1 MMLNLITLAN
11 VKIQLGLP
19 AGTTLYDTN
28 ITNMIPFVSSDVR
41 RILNAPYHTYTPATF
56 TSGSRSI
63 YFGDSSWPSFQNQY
77 PIKYDL
83 GQVVYAPGIP
93 ADTYLYSY
101 DPTTGNYTL
110 SDTPTASGTF
120 IYPTVRISMFPAI
133 AKMIWYR
140 IQGMSVDD
148 VSKKDVQSESYG
160 PVSVTY
166 SQREINAQYN
176 YPQVLIDDLG
186 LPYAKVG

>member
-1 MMLNLITLAN
+1 MLNLITLAN
-11 VKIQLGLP
+11 CKIQLGIP
-19 AGTTLYDTN
+19 TGNTLYDAS
-28 ITNMIPFVSSDVR
+28 ITAMIPFVSSDVR
-41 RILNAPYHTYTPATF
+41 RILNAPYDSYTPATF
-56 TSGSRSI
+56 TAGSNMI
-63 YFGDSSWPSFQNQY
+63 YFGNNRKTDIGWVGPKF
-77 PIKYDL
+77 DL

-140 IQGMSVDD
+140 IQGMSTDD
-148 VSKKDVQSESYG
+148 ASKKGIQSESYG
-160 PVSVTY
+160 PVSITY
-166 SQREINAQYN
+166 SQKEINSQYN
-176 YPQVLIDDLG
+176 YPQILIDDLG
-186 LPYAKVG
+186 TPFTKVG